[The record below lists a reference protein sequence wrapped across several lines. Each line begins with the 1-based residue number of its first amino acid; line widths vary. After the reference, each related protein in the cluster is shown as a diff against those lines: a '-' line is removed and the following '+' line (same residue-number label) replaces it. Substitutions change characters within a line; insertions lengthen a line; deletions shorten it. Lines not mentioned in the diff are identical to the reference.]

1 VLKSVCVD
9 PVECPFLDRGRVFA
23 VGTVVTDRPPHR
35 SVRADFPHTA
45 PTSGSNGNL
54 PHTFQRL

>member
-23 VGTVVTDRPPHR
+23 VGTVVTDRPPHIR
-35 SVRADFPHTA
+35 
-45 PTSGSNGNL
+45 TSGFPTYGSHLG
-54 PHTFQRL
+54 F